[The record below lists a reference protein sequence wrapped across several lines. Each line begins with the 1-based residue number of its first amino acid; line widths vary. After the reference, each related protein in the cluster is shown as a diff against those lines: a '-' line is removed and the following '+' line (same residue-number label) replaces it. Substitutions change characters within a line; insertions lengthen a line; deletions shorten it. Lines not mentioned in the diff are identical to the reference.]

1 MKTIKIEL
9 SSNVDMEEFVKVI
22 GFISESILDYKT
34 ENNMVIADIEDKAD
48 EEHISMAVK
57 NLAAKYV
64 SARLIEKN
72 IYQNRKEIDHYY
84 NEFKSIYYFD
94 EGMASLSGVSL
105 FLFRYFENYFE
116 SKMKEIFE
124 KTECNV
130 VTKLFPVLL
139 PISCYKKTGYL
150 KRSPQY
156 AIFCCSAVEN
166 LDLLNNIN
174 EFDEKEYKE
183 IVNYP
188 SYALSPSACFHVYE
202 EYKNK
207 ILDKN
212 TVVTFTQ
219 SVFRN
224 EGRFNFA
231 QFGRMRDYHVREIVF
246 IGDEDFVSLS
256 RERMLEITKSFIHEI
271 DLDAKIQIASDPF
284 ILPEMQKFKKIQTID
299 KSKYELQISYE
310 KEKYISVASF
320 NLHGNAFS
328 HPFEFTVKDKETV
341 TGCIG
346 YGLERFVF
354 AFLSQYGENYE
365 NWPKPIKQAYI
376 LENGGAE
383 ENGS

>member
-1 MKTIKIEL
+1 MKTVKIEL
-9 SSNVDMEEFVKVI
+9 DSNVDTEEFVKVI
-22 GFISESILDYKT
+22 GFISESISGYKMK
-34 ENNMVIADIEDKAD
+34 NNMLMVDIEDSVN
-48 EEHISMAVK
+48 EEDISIAVQ

-72 IYQNRKEIDHYY
+72 IYQNRKEIEHYY

-105 FLFRYFENYFE
+105 FLFRYFENVFE
-116 SKMKEIFE
+116 SKVKEIFE
-124 KTECNV
+124 KMNCNL
-130 VTKLFPVLL
+130 VTKLFPVML

-156 AIFCCSAVEN
+156 AIFCCSAIEN

-183 IVNYP
+183 FVNYP
-188 SYALSPSACFHVYE
+188 LYALSPSACFHVYE

-207 ILDKN
+207 VLDKN

-256 RERMLEITKSFIHEI
+256 REQMLDITKSFIDEI

-284 ILPEMQKFKKIQTID
+284 ILPKMQKFKKIQTID

-310 KEKYISVASF
+310 KGKYISVASF
-320 NLHGNAFS
+320 NLHGNAFTHS
-328 HPFEFTVKDKETV
+328 FEFSVKDKETV

-354 AFLSQYGENYE
+354 AFLSQYGEDYE
-365 NWPKPIKQAYI
+365 NWPKPIKQEYI
-376 LENGGAE
+376 LKNGE
-383 ENGS
+383 

>member
-1 MKTIKIEL
+1 MKTIRIDL
-9 SSNVDMEEFVKVI
+9 NGNVDMEEFVKVI
-22 GFISESILDYKT
+22 GFASERITGFKT
-34 ENNMVIADIEDKAD
+34 ENSMVTVEVEDNVNQD
-48 EEHISMAVK
+48 HIITAVK
-57 NLAAKYV
+57 KLAAKYV
-64 SARLIEKN
+64 SVRLIEKN
-72 IYQNRKEIDHYY
+72 IYQNKKEIDRYY
-84 NEFKSIYYFD
+84 KEFRSIYHFD

-105 FLFRYFENYFE
+105 FLFKYFEDIFE
-116 SKMKEIFE
+116 SKVKETFGRM
-124 KTECNV
+124 ECDV

-156 AIFCCSAVEN
+156 AIFCCSAIEN
-166 LDLLNNIN
+166 LDFLHNIN
-174 EFDEKEYKE
+174 ELDEREYKE
-183 IVNYP
+183 IVDYP

-202 EYKNK
+202 EFKNK

-231 QFGRMRDYHVREIVF
+231 EFGRMRDYHVREIVF
-246 IGDEDFVSLS
+246 IGDEDFVSFS
-256 RERMLEITKSFIHEI
+256 RERMLDITKSFIREL

-310 KEKYISVASF
+310 KEKYISAASF

-328 HPFEFTVKDKETV
+328 HPFKFSVKGKKTV

-354 AFLSQYGENYE
+354 AFLSQYGENHE
-365 NWPKPIKQAYI
+365 NWPKAIKRTYI
-376 LENGGAE
+376 LENGGSE
-383 ENGS
+383 ERGS